1 MRRILVGIIA
11 LALSLSF
18 ATAGFAKEV
27 KIGYVDMRKIFFEY
41 KKTKEF
47 NAELEKEDEKIK
59 KEIEEKTQVIRKLRD
74 EIDLLSERAKEQRQP
89 ELREKIRALEEFRRG
104 KVDELLKKKEE
115 MFQEIRENVMK
126 VSSEFSKKNGYDIIF
141 DEAMFVYSSDQYD
154 VTDPILKQL
163 NR

>member
-1 MRRILVGIIA
+1 MFRTLIGIVALV
-11 LALSLSF
+11 LCLSF

-47 NAELEKEDEKIK
+47 NAELEKEDEKVK
-59 KEIEEKTQVIRKLRD
+59 KEIEDKTQDIRKLRD

-104 KVDELLKKKEE
+104 KVDELLKKKEA

-126 VSSEFSKKNGYDIIF
+126 VSSEFAKKNGYDIIF
-141 DEAMFVYSSDQYD
+141 DEAMFVYSSNKYD